1 MSAVLAPTDIREQAA
16 QRFEQLGWPTPRL
29 EEWKF
34 TNLAPLQR
42 EKWNRAQTG
51 MSGPQVAQTF
61 LSGRAF
67 TELRFINGIFAPE
80 HSTNADAFAMSAET
94 RAQHYARYAD

>member
-34 TNLAPLQR
+34 TNLAPCSA
-42 EKWNRAQTG
+42 K
-51 MSGPQVAQTF
+51 
-61 LSGRAF
+61 
-67 TELRFINGIFAPE
+67 NGTVPRQE
-80 HSTNADAFAMSAET
+80 CLGHK
-94 RAQHYARYAD
+94 